1 MLTQQ
6 ALQQLSHLTRSTLG
20 QTLVAQPLGY
30 IDTGVMSRKWE
41 GHLKTVWRWRDTGRE
56 VGPCN
61 PSTLQPS
68 PSFSSASF
76 TPPHLSP
83 FLPICCED
91 LHPVSVPSHPP
102 RPLKTHALGYRTET
116 DSAVGEELG
125 KSLRCSS
132 GSSDARGGCNLSH

>member
-20 QTLVAQPLGY
+20 HTLVTQPLRY
-30 IDTGVMSRKWE
+30 TDPGVMSRKWE
-41 GHLKTVWRWRDTGRE
+41 EHLKTVWRWRDTGRE

-61 PSTLQPS
+61 PAHYSLDHPLVLL
-68 PSFSSASF
+68 PL
-76 TPPHLSP
+76 PPLSL